1 MSRGEHNVALSP
13 MKIERTKTQRAI
25 KDGRYLVYL
34 PSHLRANARAELMGY
49 GAGKLVIVSSAE
61 RAR

>member
-1 MSRGEHNVALSP
+1 